1 MNYLMVY
8 HTDTGT
14 TRKSNQDSLL
24 LRKAITDHGEIAL
37 AAVCD
42 GMGGLKKG
50 ELASKQVI
58 VHLAAWFEKKLP
70 KLLYEDGND
79 GNLDT
84 DLLREQLD
92 KVLSDENLTLS
103 KYGESHK
110 LRLGTTVVLIL
121 LYKNRYYL
129 MNVGDSRCYRMSG
142 SEVTQLSED
151 DSVVARDLR
160 NGKIT
165 KEQALVDER
174 INILTECIGVRPT
187 LDTHFYTGEVSPG
200 DGFLLCTDGFWH
212 DVTDDEWESFAK
224 IDLKE
229 SEETYN
235 NRLMVITERLKMAG
249 EKDNISSVYVRA
261 C

>member
-1 MNYLMVY
+1 MNYLMAY

-14 TRKSNQDSLL
+14 ARKSNQDSLL
-24 LRKAITDHGEIAL
+24 MKKAITDYGEIAL

-42 GMGGLKKG
+42 GMGGFAKG

-58 VHLAAWFEKKLP
+58 LHLAAWFEKKLP
-70 KLLYEDGND
+70 ELLYKDD
-79 GNLDT
+79 SAGNLDV
-84 DLLREQLD
+84 DLLKEQLN
-92 KVLSDENLTLS
+92 KVLSDENLILS
-103 KYGESHK
+103 RYGEQHK
-110 LRLGTTVVLIL
+110 LRLGTTVVLL
-121 LYKNRYYL
+121 LLFKNRYYL
-129 MNVGDSRCYRMSG
+129 MNVGDSRAYLMSG
-142 SEVTQLSED
+142 DEVIQISED

-165 KEQALVDER
+165 REQALVDER

-187 LDTHFYTGEVSPG
+187 LETHFLTGEVVAG

-212 DVTDDEWESFAK
+212 DTKDDEWESFLK
-224 IDLKE
+224 IDME
-229 SEETYN
+229 GPEETYA

-261 C
+261 Y